1 MAFARLIQE
10 NQRTNGNGPVSYGRG
25 RRLVVPAAV
34 AGQRHD
40 PPVVAADLECGRV
53 GVAAQRSGEDGE
65 EERERTE
72 VRHRA
77 LAAV

>member
-1 MAFARLIQE
+1 
-10 NQRTNGNGPVSYGRG
+10 
-25 RRLVVPAAV
+25 
-34 AGQRHD
+34 
-40 PPVVAADLECGRV
+40 
-53 GVAAQRSGEDGE
+53 VAAQRAAEDGE